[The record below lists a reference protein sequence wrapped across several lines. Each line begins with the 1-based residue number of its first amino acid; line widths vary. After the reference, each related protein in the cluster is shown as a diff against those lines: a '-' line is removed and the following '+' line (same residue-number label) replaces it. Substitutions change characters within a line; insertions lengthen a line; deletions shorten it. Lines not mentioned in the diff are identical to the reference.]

1 MYSYKEKSKHLRDL
15 ADVSSAKYD
24 LELLRVLDYQNSLCS
39 SHMACE
45 RNAEAILYRLLD
57 ITDRDTIRLNRR
69 KLAGLENDSAGDSD
83 SVGGD
88 KQQSTSGSDDLPG
101 DNSQNVGSAGKSEG
115 SNNDSEDADSGSSDL
130 DFENETTSEVI
141 SQAQDVDQPE
151 DKPSTKKKGS
161 PKKTNIDK

>member
-24 LELLRVLDYQNSLCS
+24 LELLRVLDPQSKLCS
-39 SHMACE
+39 SHLACE

-69 KLAGLENDSAGDSD
+69 KLAGLEKDDDSADDDTSTDS
-83 SVGGD
+83 GGSAD
-88 KQQSTSGSDDLPG
+88 DDNQQSTSGAD
-101 DNSQNVGSAGKSEG
+101 
-115 SNNDSEDADSGSSDL
+115 NDSEDTDSGSSDL
-130 DFENETTSEVI
+130 DSENETHSDITST
-141 SQAQDVDQPE
+141 AQVVDQPE

>member
-24 LELLRVLDYQNSLCS
+24 LELLRVVDSQNKLCS
-39 SHMACE
+39 SHLACE

-69 KLAGLENDSAGDSD
+69 KLAGLEKDDDSADD
-83 SVGGD
+83 D
-88 KQQSTSGSDDLPG
+88 NQQSTSGTD
-101 DNSQNVGSAGKSEG
+101 
-115 SNNDSEDADSGSSDL
+115 NDSEDTDAGSSDL
-130 DFENETTSEVI
+130 DSENETHSDVI
-141 SQAQDVDQPE
+141 SSAQVVDQPE